1 MEIFYVKAHTIPVRK
16 KEITSTPSFHGG
28 KKKRRKKMKEWCA
41 RCCKTLERQAGE
53 AWKREPLE
61 KLRSANFKFEL
72 KRKRERERERERSGD
87 SYTAR
92 LLASRQVPSYFTRL
106 TKNSRIRVN
115 VALRRQLKYL
125 PRHNRVCGMSWRL
138 VGTVGTRRNPPP
150 PRVPATRFQNKT
162 SRISGRSLFKE
173 CSLAE
178 REGREHRKAK
188 KMPRQLSE
196 IEPRGRELF

>member
-1 MEIFYVKAHTIPVRK
+1 MFQSIHDPRTKERNNKHPFLSWRK
-16 KEITSTPSFHGG
+16 KEE
-28 KKKRRKKMKEWCA
+28 KKENEWCA

-72 KRKRERERERERSGD
+72 KRKRERSVD

-92 LLASRQVPSYFTRL
+92 LLASRQVASYFTRL
-106 TKNSRIRVN
+106 TKNSRIRAN

-138 VGTVGTRRNPPP
+138 VGTVGTRRNT
-150 PRVPATRFQNKT
+150 PRLECRLHASKIKRAEFLAGASSKNVLW
-162 SRISGRSLFKE
+162 RSEKGE
-173 CSLAE
+173 STE
-178 REGREHRKAK
+178 RRKK
-188 KMPRQLSE
+188 CH
-196 IEPRGRELF
+196 GN